1 MCLPIA
7 SAFSRR
13 VETLGTAT
21 KLSSKIQDFITKQP
35 LFFVATAAPDGRVN
49 VSPKGL
55 DSLRILDANR
65 IVWINLSGSGNET
78 AAHLR
83 ENSRMTLM
91 FCAISGPALI
101 VRTYGQAKTYHP
113 ADAEWQPL
121 EALFPKMAGARQI
134 FDLSIDLVQTS
145 CGTGVPLMDIVKQRG
160 DEELLPYYDK
170 MGPDGVKAY
179 WQRKN
184 RVSIDHRPTGIE

>member
-1 MCLPIA
+1 M
-7 SAFSRR
+7 
-13 VETLGTAT
+13 GTAT
-21 KLSSKIQDFITKQP
+21 KLSTKIQNFITEQP

-55 DSLRILDANR
+55 DSLRIIDANR

-91 FCAISGPALI
+91 FCALSGPALI
-101 VRTYGQAKTYHP
+101 VRAYGQAKTYHP
-113 ADAEWQPL
+113 ADPEWPSL

-134 FDLSIDLVQTS
+134 FDLTIDLVQTS

-170 MGPDGVKAY
+170 MGPEGVKAF